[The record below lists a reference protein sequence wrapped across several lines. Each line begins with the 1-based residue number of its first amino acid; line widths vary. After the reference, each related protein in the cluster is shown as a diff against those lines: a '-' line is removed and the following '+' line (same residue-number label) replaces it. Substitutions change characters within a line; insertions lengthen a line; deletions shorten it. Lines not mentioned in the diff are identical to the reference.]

1 MKTQTIIASTFIAL
15 ASLAGGSAFAD
26 GGDVFRPEPA
36 FVSKVSRAA
45 VQADVLAAQK
55 AGTLRF
61 AGERDLPMAFMG
73 TADRSMVLAGAIE
86 SVKHPMYSADKLGS

>member
-45 VQADVLAAQK
+45 VQAEVLAAQK

-61 AGERDLPMAFMG
+61 AGERDLPAVF
-73 TADRSMVLAGAIE
+73 TSTTNRDMVLAGAIE
-86 SVKHPMYSADKLGS
+86 SVKHPMYSVDKLGS